1 MAAGRCRLPRMSI
14 ATSLPIGD
22 LVHPSTPAPRP
33 ERARLTAM
41 RFELLPLDPD
51 RDADDLYA
59 VGHRGPGADLLWIYM
74 AYGPFEHRDAMH
86 EWLRTCAAT
95 DDPLFFVVVERESGR
110 RVGMCSFL
118 NIAPEM
124 RRLEIGHIWYA
135 PHLQGSGISAE
146 VAWMLLSEAVDRL
159 GYRRVE
165 WKCNALNERSRRAA
179 LKLGFAFEGVFRQHM
194 IVKGRNRDSAWFA
207 MTDADWPAA
216 RAVLE
221 ARMQM
226 R

>member
-1 MAAGRCRLPRMSI
+1 MSI
-14 ATSLPIGD
+14 ATAVSIGD
-22 LVHPSTPAPRP
+22 LVHPATPAPRP
-33 ERARLTAM
+33 QRVRLTAV

-51 RDADDLYA
+51 RDVDDLYA
-59 VGHRGPGADLLWIYM
+59 VGHDGAGADLLWLYM
-74 AYGPFEHRDAMH
+74 AYGPFANRDEMGA
-86 EWLRTCAAT
+86 WLRTCAAT
-95 DDPLFFVVVERESGR
+95 DDPLFFSVVERASGR

-135 PHLQGSGISAE
+135 PHLQGSGISVE

-179 LKLGFAFEGVFRQHM
+179 LKLGFSFEGVFRQHM
-194 IVKGRNRDSAWFA
+194 IVKGRNRDSAWFS
-207 MTDADWPAA
+207 MIDSDWPAA
-216 RAVLE
+216 RGALE
-221 ARMQM
+221 ARMQP